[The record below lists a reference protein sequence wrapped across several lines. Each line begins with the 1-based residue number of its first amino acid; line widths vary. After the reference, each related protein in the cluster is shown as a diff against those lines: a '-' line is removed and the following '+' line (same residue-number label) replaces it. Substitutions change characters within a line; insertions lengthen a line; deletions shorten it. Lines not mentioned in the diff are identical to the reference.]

1 MNTTPPRHDRYPGVR
16 PFADSEADQ
25 RVFFGRG
32 REIHELFHQ
41 IRTTNLL
48 VLFGKSGLGKTSL
61 LQAGLFPL
69 LRQFDLLPL
78 PVRLNDT
85 QRPPLELFFEDIA
98 EQCRRDNIDYT
109 PGATTSLWEFY
120 KTALFLH
127 GEALQTP
134 VLVLDQFEELFTLQ
148 DQARRAAMV
157 HELAELTSGR
167 LPEQFRARRRAGE
180 QLPYSD
186 RPPEVKVILSLR
198 EDFLG
203 ALQELT
209 RELPTILEQRF
220 RLTEFDEK
228 QARTALEG
236 PAQIEDA
243 QVFRTQAFHY
253 TEDVV
258 EQVLTF
264 LKGRT
269 GLIEPFQLQV
279 LCQYVEQRV
288 HEEQARGQKHIQVDQ
303 GYLGNTR
310 SMEAIL
316 QNFYQDVIRRI
327 PSWWQRNRAR
337 LLCEEGLLNRQ
348 GLRLSLEEHQ
358 IIDTYRVHPEML
370 NTLVDAR
377 LLRKEPRLESF
388 YYEISHDSLAQ
399 PVVNSRRFRLPKR
412 VLYGGVG
419 LLTAVALGIFILQQ
433 QWHHEKELAVLRAQD
448 AEQGE
453 QFAKAQKEQAEAAA
467 EKARRARAE
476 AERLLGFLLFDLR
489 DKLEPIGRLD
499 VMADVQKQVNRY
511 YERMEVSEEDTE
523 LLRQRSVA
531 FTNQGNILSDQGN
544 LQGAL
549 QAYQNGLAIDR
560 KLAAADPSN
569 TTWQRDLSVS
579 FNKVGDVFQEQGQLA
594 EALKAYQDG
603 LAIAQ
608 KLAAADPS
616 NTTWQRDLS
625 VSFNKVGEVFQA
637 QGQLAEAL
645 KAYQDGLAIAQKLA
659 AADPSN
665 TTWQIDLVVSFWKT
679 SSSIHV
685 TTEFDKQGAQDKLN
699 RALDILRRLDEQ
711 GRLAPRYQQWIGT
724 IEKRLESLST
734 PGDRR

>member
-1 MNTTPPRHDRYPGVR
+1 MNATSPRHDRYPGVR
-16 PFADSEADQ
+16 PFADNAADQ
-25 RVFFGRG
+25 RVFFGRD
-32 REIHELFHQ
+32 REVHELFHQ

-61 LQAGLFPL
+61 LQAGLFPR
-69 LRQFDLLPL
+69 LRKFDLLPL

-85 QRPPLELFFEDIA
+85 QRPPLALFFEDIA
-98 EQCRRDNIDYT
+98 EQCHRDNIDYT
-109 PGATTSLWEFY
+109 PGDTTSLWEFY
-120 KTALFLH
+120 KTALFLR

-148 DQARRAAMV
+148 DQERRAAIV
-157 HELAELTSGR
+157 HELADLTSGR

-198 EDFLG
+198 EDYLG

-209 RELPTILEQRF
+209 SALPTILEQRF
-220 RLTEFDEK
+220 RLTEFNEQ
-228 QARTALEG
+228 QARKALEG
-236 PAQIEDA
+236 PAQLEDEGL
-243 QVFRTQAFHY
+243 FRTQAFHY
-253 TEDVV
+253 AEDVV

-264 LKGRT
+264 LKGHT
-269 GLIEPFQLQV
+269 GIIEPFQLQV

-288 HEEQARGQKHIQVDQ
+288 HEEQARGQKDIQVDQ

-316 QNFYQDVIRRI
+316 QNFYQDMIRRI

-358 IIDTYRVHPEML
+358 IIDAYRVRAETL
-370 NTLVDAR
+370 DTLVDAR

-419 LLTAVALGIFILQQ
+419 LLITMALGVFFLQQ
-433 QWHHEKELAVLRAQD
+433 QWRHEKQLAVLQAQE
-448 AEQGE
+448 AEERE
-453 QFAKAQKEQAEAAA
+453 QITQKQKEQAEAAA

-476 AERLLGFLLFDLR
+476 AEGLLSFLLFDLR

-499 VMADVQKQVNRY
+499 VMDDVQKQVNRY
-511 YERMEVSEEDTE
+511 YEHMEVSEEDTE
-523 LLRQRSVA
+523 ILRQRAVA
-531 FTNQGNILSDQGN
+531 FNNQGNIFYDQGN

-549 QAYQNGLAIDR
+549 QAYQNAHIIAQ
-560 KLAAADPSN
+560 KLAATNPSD

-579 FNKVGDVFQEQGQLA
+579 FEKVGDVLQEQGQHA
-594 EALKAYQDG
+594 EA
-603 LAIAQ
+603 
-608 KLAAADPS
+608 
-616 NTTWQRDLS
+616 
-625 VSFNKVGEVFQA
+625 
-637 QGQLAEAL
+637 
-645 KAYQDGLAIAQKLA
+645 
-659 AADPSN
+659 
-665 TTWQIDLVVSFWKT
+665 
-679 SSSIHV
+679 
-685 TTEFDKQGAQDKLN
+685 
-699 RALDILRRLDEQ
+699 
-711 GRLAPRYQQWIGT
+711 
-724 IEKRLESLST
+724 
-734 PGDRR
+734 